1 MDLSLKALLIL
12 SLWVL
17 LTLAFHL
24 DGLADCLDGWFG
36 GNSPRDRL
44 RIMKSPSLGTYGIT
58 GIILVLLS
66 KYILLNHL
74 LVQPQAW
81 KWLIAVPTAA
91 RFSATFSCKWGSSP
105 RGSKGLGK
113 SVIGITNTTLFI
125 SILLT
130 LLVLIP
136 ILQWQAF
143 TLLGVSLLSS
153 VSLVA
158 LSKQKIRGLT
168 GDGLGATIEL
178 SEFLG
183 LWLSV
188 LLP

>member
-1 MDLSLKALLIL
+1 
-12 SLWVL
+12 
-17 LTLAFHL
+17 
-24 DGLADCLDGWFG
+24 
-36 GNSPRDRL
+36 
-44 RIMKSPSLGTYGIT
+44 MKNPSLGTYGIT

-74 LVQPQAW
+74 LVQSQAW

-105 RGSKGLGK
+105 RGAKGLGK
-113 SVIGITNTTLFI
+113 SVIGISNTTFFI

-130 LLVLIP
+130 LLILIP
-136 ILQWQAF
+136 SLQWRALA
-143 TLLGVSLLSS
+143 LLGISLLSS
-153 VSLVA
+153 FSLMA
-158 LSKQKIRGLT
+158 LSQQKIGGLT

-178 SEFLG
+178 SEVLG
-183 LWLSV
+183 LWLCV